1 MNTAELETLIRTILS
16 EKLAPTP
23 PAPQQEQG
31 IFCDVGSAIDAAHQA
46 FLRYQQCPLKTRSA
60 IISALRETLAP
71 ELATLAE
78 ESATETGMGN
88 KEDKYLKNKAALE
101 NTPGIEDLT
110 TSALTGD
117 GGMVLFEYSPFGVI
131 GAVAPST
138 NPTETI
144 INNSISML
152 AAGNSVYFSPHPGA
166 KKVSLKLIA
175 RIEEIAYRCSGIRN
189 LVVTVAEPTFEAT
202 QQMMSHPL
210 IAVLAITGGPGIV
223 AMGMKSGKKVIGAGA
238 GNPPCIVDETADL
251 VKAAED
257 IISGAAFDY
266 NLPCIAEKSLIVVA
280 SVADRLIQQ
289 MQDFDALLLSR
300 QEADTLR
307 AVCLPDGAAN
317 KKLVGKSPAAL
328 LAAAG
333 LAVPPRPPRL
343 LIAEVE
349 ANDPWVTCEQLMP
362 VLPIVRVADF
372 DSALALALRV
382 EEGLHHTAIMHSQN
396 VSRLNL
402 AARTLQTSIFVK
414 NGPSYAGIGVGGGSA
429 MDAAKAIVWFSQQGG
444 LPVDTC
450 VAIPTT
456 SGTGS
461 EVTSACVISDPEK
474 GIKYPLFHEALCP
487 DMAIIDPTLVVS
499 VPPTITAHT
508 GLDALT
514 HALEAWVSPQ
524 ATDFTDALAE
534 KAARLVFRALPVAIR
549 QGDCIATRSKMHN
562 ASTLAGM
569 AFSQAGLGLN
579 HAIAHQL
586 GGQFHLPHGL
596 ANALLLTAVIRF
608 NAGEPRA
615 AKRYARLA
623 RACRFCPP
631 AAGEQEAFQ
640 ALLTAVE
647 TLKQQ
652 CAIPTLK
659 GALQEKYPLFLSRIP
674 AMVPAALADA
684 TLRTNPRP
692 VDGAA
697 IAQLLESLQ

>member
-131 GAVAPST
+131 GAVTPST

-414 NGPSYAGIGVGGGSA
+414 NGPSYAGIGGEGFTTFTIATPTGE
-429 MDAAKAIVWFSQQGG
+429 G
-444 LPVDTC
+444 
-450 VAIPTT
+450 TT
-456 SGTGS
+456 SART
-461 EVTSACVISDPEK
+461 
-474 GIKYPLFHEALCP
+474 F
-487 DMAIIDPTLVVS
+487 
-499 VPPTITAHT
+499 
-508 GLDALT
+508 
-514 HALEAWVSPQ
+514 
-524 ATDFTDALAE
+524 
-534 KAARLVFRALPVAIR
+534 ARLRRCVLTNGFSIR
-549 QGDCIATRSKMHN
+549 
-562 ASTLAGM
+562 
-569 AFSQAGLGLN
+569 
-579 HAIAHQL
+579 
-586 GGQFHLPHGL
+586 
-596 ANALLLTAVIRF
+596 
-608 NAGEPRA
+608 
-615 AKRYARLA
+615 
-623 RACRFCPP
+623 
-631 AAGEQEAFQ
+631 
-640 ALLTAVE
+640 
-647 TLKQQ
+647 
-652 CAIPTLK
+652 
-659 GALQEKYPLFLSRIP
+659 
-674 AMVPAALADA
+674 
-684 TLRTNPRP
+684 
-692 VDGAA
+692 
-697 IAQLLESLQ
+697 

>member
-117 GGMVLFEYSPFGVI
+117 GRMVLFEYSPFGVI

-307 AVCLPDGAAN
+307 TVCLPDGAAN

-343 LIAEVE
+343 LIAEVADGTQGIGLLSAQQQRAGPARRGGSAPHRHYALAE
-349 ANDPWVTCEQLMP
+349 CLAAQSGGTHPADLHFCQKWP
-362 VLPIVRVADF
+362 VLRGNRRRRRRVYHLHHRHANRRRHHLRADVRPPA
-372 DSALALALRV
+372 ALRV
-382 EEGLHHTAIMHSQN
+382 
-396 VSRLNL
+396 
-402 AARTLQTSIFVK
+402 
-414 NGPSYAGIGVGGGSA
+414 
-429 MDAAKAIVWFSQQGG
+429 D
-444 LPVDTC
+444 
-450 VAIPTT
+450 
-456 SGTGS
+456 
-461 EVTSACVISDPEK
+461 
-474 GIKYPLFHEALCP
+474 
-487 DMAIIDPTLVVS
+487 
-499 VPPTITAHT
+499 
-508 GLDALT
+508 
-514 HALEAWVSPQ
+514 
-524 ATDFTDALAE
+524 
-534 KAARLVFRALPVAIR
+534 
-549 QGDCIATRSKMHN
+549 
-562 ASTLAGM
+562 
-569 AFSQAGLGLN
+569 
-579 HAIAHQL
+579 
-586 GGQFHLPHGL
+586 
-596 ANALLLTAVIRF
+596 
-608 NAGEPRA
+608 
-615 AKRYARLA
+615 
-623 RACRFCPP
+623 
-631 AAGEQEAFQ
+631 
-640 ALLTAVE
+640 
-647 TLKQQ
+647 
-652 CAIPTLK
+652 
-659 GALQEKYPLFLSRIP
+659 
-674 AMVPAALADA
+674 
-684 TLRTNPRP
+684 
-692 VDGAA
+692 
-697 IAQLLESLQ
+697 

>member
-16 EKLAPTP
+16 EKLAP
-23 PAPQQEQG
+23 APVSQEQQG
-31 IFCDVGSAIDAAHQA
+31 IFRDVGSAIDAAHQA

-202 QQMMSHPL
+202 QQMMAHPL

-289 MQDFDALLLSR
+289 MQDFDALLLSP
-300 QEADTLR
+300 QETDTLR

-317 KKLVGKSPAAL
+317 KKLVGKSPAEL

-333 LAVPPRPPRL
+333 LAVPSRPPRL
-343 LIAEVE
+343 LIAEVQ

-372 DSALALALRV
+372 DSALALALALRV

-414 NGPSYAGIGVGGGSA
+414 NGPSYAGIGVGGEGFTTFTIA
-429 MDAAKAIVWFSQQGG
+429 TPTGEG
-444 LPVDTC
+444 
-450 VAIPTT
+450 TT
-456 SGTGS
+456 SART
-461 EVTSACVISDPEK
+461 
-474 GIKYPLFHEALCP
+474 F
-487 DMAIIDPTLVVS
+487 
-499 VPPTITAHT
+499 
-508 GLDALT
+508 
-514 HALEAWVSPQ
+514 
-524 ATDFTDALAE
+524 
-534 KAARLVFRALPVAIR
+534 ARLRRCVLTNGFSIR
-549 QGDCIATRSKMHN
+549 
-562 ASTLAGM
+562 
-569 AFSQAGLGLN
+569 
-579 HAIAHQL
+579 
-586 GGQFHLPHGL
+586 
-596 ANALLLTAVIRF
+596 
-608 NAGEPRA
+608 
-615 AKRYARLA
+615 
-623 RACRFCPP
+623 
-631 AAGEQEAFQ
+631 
-640 ALLTAVE
+640 
-647 TLKQQ
+647 
-652 CAIPTLK
+652 
-659 GALQEKYPLFLSRIP
+659 
-674 AMVPAALADA
+674 
-684 TLRTNPRP
+684 
-692 VDGAA
+692 
-697 IAQLLESLQ
+697 